1 MVLLAGGRVQ
11 EDAVADINPIA
22 APEAGIGVPK
32 HLEEAGHR
40 LQAGE
45 AGGVEAILH
54 VGDGNDGAHQQTFSI
69 CPEGG
74 LWQACHRL
82 RPRIHLIIAV
92 SAVRLPCCGL
102 RVRC

>member
-1 MVLLAGGRVQ
+1 MELLARGREQ
-11 EDAVADINPIA
+11 NDAVADINSIA

-54 VGDGNDGAHQQTFSI
+54 VGDGHDGAHQQTFSI

-74 LWQACHRL
+74 LWQACRRL
-82 RPRIHLIIAV
+82 QSRNHLIAV

-102 RVRC
+102 RVQC